1 MNPAALI
8 VALSLGLLTLRAD
21 AADPP
26 KPPAPDKPADVS
38 VGDTRV
44 MTFPAATFLHAPT
57 RTTFADMVGPIEKT
71 LAAVEKGVNDKQITP
86 AGSAMFVY
94 RGVQQV
100 KGPNDPFDLEIG
112 WIVADTQQPVGDLK
126 VRKADAFKCL
136 AVVFQGP
143 VAGMG
148 AAYGKVMSDLSAR
161 KLEPTGEHR
170 EIYLHWEGKDS
181 PNNVVWLLIGIK

>member
-1 MNPAALI
+1 MRAALI
-8 VALSLGLLTLRAD
+8 LTLSLALLTLRTE

-26 KPPAPDKPADVS
+26 KPPAPDKAADVS
-38 VGDTRV
+38 VGETRV
-44 MTFPAATFLHAPT
+44 MTFPAVTFIHAPT

-71 LAAVEKGVNDKQITP
+71 LAAIEKGVKEKQITP

-94 RGVQQV
+94 RGVQQA
-100 KGPNDPFDLEIG
+100 KGMNDPFDLEVG
-112 WIVADTQQPVGDLK
+112 WVVADDQKPLGDLK

-136 AVVFQGP
+136 AALYQGP
-143 VAGMG
+143 VAGLG
-148 AAYGKVMSDLSAR
+148 AGYGKVFGDLSAR

-170 EIYLHWEGKDS
+170 ELYLHWEGKDS